1 LKTVII
7 GTLIVFVFFAGAQAI
22 QPVTTTG
29 GPAIGF
35 KLQDTQGES
44 VALNTYLGKQKVF
57 LFFWTTWCPFCRD
70 ALQKIAD
77 LAPDL
82 KKNGWEI
89 LAVNVQESTAKV
101 NNFLKNRPL
110 GFVVLLD
117 KDGTVA
123 RAYEVMGV
131 PTYLLIDQSGM
142 VIYRDNYFPS
152 EQLTE

>member
-1 LKTVII
+1 MKNIII
-7 GTLIVFVFFAGAQAI
+7 GAISLFVFVSTAQAI

-44 VALNTYLGKQKVF
+44 VVLNAYLGKQKVF

-70 ALQKIAD
+70 ALQKIAA

-89 LAVNVQESTAKV
+89 LAVDVQESAAKV
-101 NNFLKNRPL
+101 KNFLKSWQP
-110 GFVVLLD
+110 GFKVLLD
-117 KDGTVA
+117 DNGAVA

-131 PTYLLIDQSGM
+131 PTYLLIDKNGI
-142 VIYRDNYFPS
+142 VTYRDNYFPS
-152 EQLTE
+152 EQLTD